1 MLKYFLSFI
10 LCNASFLISAQSF
23 PIALEFQNGNANQAV
38 IGKRFGDKIF
48 FEDSAST
55 NLNLNTGFYSCI
67 QNGNI
72 LFDFMVLD
80 SDVRMTYDFQ
90 NGSVEFGDKLNT
102 EFFNNL
108 KAVQDSPGFVQNLSI
123 LTKAVMKM
131 FYPQITVSQNQFKTH
146 ESLLDST
153 LVKSL
158 KYEMLFFNSPFL
170 SQALDFVYGKC
181 VSPNYDSAYF
191 SCNKF
196 LREIKD
202 ENMYRYVL
210 NWMLYNYETSKVLG
224 SENVF
229 IELAENHLKP
239 LLTPLDTNGYD
250 VLGKAQSL
258 GPNRIGSIARD
269 FRFKN
274 VSDGSIQNMYDIEG
288 LFKILFFYDP
298 DCHHC
303 KEVYPK
309 AQALHDSIIDRGVT
323 FLAMSVNGGQLEVKE
338 FMDALNPKNSK
349 VLFGCETDD
358 KDFIGKYYIPVTPG
372 VYILDANNRVKA
384 RGISLVDLR
393 GLMKTFVGAY

>member
-1 MLKYFLSFI
+1 MFKYF
-10 LCNASFLISAQSF
+10 ASFLFIAASFLMSAQSYQMT
-23 PIALEFQNGNANQAV
+23 LKFQNGSADQAI
-38 IGKRFGDKIF
+38 IGKRFGEKIF
-48 FEDSAST
+48 FEDSVS
-55 NLNLNTGFYSCI
+55 NEVNLNTGFYSCI

-80 SDVRMTYDFQ
+80 NDLKMTYDFKSA
-90 NGSVEFGDKLNT
+90 SVEFGDKLNA

-123 LTKAVMKM
+123 LTKEVMKM
-131 FYPQITVSQNQFKTH
+131 FYPQIIVSQNQFKTH

-191 SCNKF
+191 SCNKL

-202 ENMYRYVL
+202 ENMHRYVL

-229 IELAENHLKP
+229 IELAVNHLKP
-239 LLTPLDTNGYD
+239 ILTPLDTNGYA
-250 VLGKAQSL
+250 VLGKAESL
-258 GPNRIGSIARD
+258 APNRMGSVARD

-274 VSDGSIQNMYDIEG
+274 ISDGSIQNMHNIEG
-288 LFKILFFYDP
+288 VFKILFFYDP

-309 AQALHDSIIDRGVT
+309 AQALHDSIIDRGVA
-323 FLAMSVNGGQLEVKE
+323 FLAMAVNAAKVEVKE
-338 FMDALNPKNSK
+338 FMDTLNPINSK

-372 VYILDANNRVKA
+372 IYILDANNRVKA

>member
-1 MLKYFLSFI
+1 MFKYFASIVFFA
-10 LCNASFLISAQSF
+10 ASFLMIAQ
-23 PIALEFQNGNANQAV
+23 PYQMTLKFQNGNADGAL
-38 IGKRFGDKIF
+38 IGKRFGEKIF
-48 FEDSAST
+48 FEDSVS
-55 NLNLNTGFYSCI
+55 NKLNLNTGFYSCI

-80 SDVRMTYDFQ
+80 KGFKISYDFQ
-90 NGSVEFGDKLNT
+90 SQSAEFADKLND

-123 LTKAVMKM
+123 LTKEVMKM
-131 FYPQITVSQNQFKTH
+131 FYPQITVSQNEFKTH
-146 ESLLDST
+146 KSLIDST

-158 KYEMLFFNSPFL
+158 SYELLFFNSPFL
-170 SQALDFVYGKC
+170 NQALDFVYGKC
-181 VSPNYDSAYF
+181 VSPDYDSAYF
-191 SCNKF
+191 SCNNF
-196 LREIKD
+196 LKEIKD

-229 IELAENHLKP
+229 IDLAVNHLKP
-239 LLTPLDTNGYD
+239 LLTPADTNGYA
-250 VLGKAQSL
+250 VLGKAESL
-258 GPNRIGSIARD
+258 GPNRMGSVARD

-274 VSDGSIQNMYDIEG
+274 ISDGSIQNMHNIEG
-288 LFKILFFYDP
+288 VFKILFFYDP

-309 AQALHDSIIDRGVT
+309 AQALHDSIIDRGVA
-323 FLAMSVNGGQLEVKE
+323 FLAMAVNAAPVKVKE
-338 FMDALNPKNSK
+338 FMDTLNPINSK

-372 VYILDANNRVKA
+372 IYILDANNRVKA